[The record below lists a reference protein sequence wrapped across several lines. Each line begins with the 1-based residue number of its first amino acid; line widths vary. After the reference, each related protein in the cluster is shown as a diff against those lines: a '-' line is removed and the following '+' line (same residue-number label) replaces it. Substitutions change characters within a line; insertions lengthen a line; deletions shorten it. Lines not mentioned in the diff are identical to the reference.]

1 MSQIVFVRLEA
12 LRRLFGRTDSQAR
25 RANSQPNVVC
35 DKMLLP
41 QVIFER
47 QEIEED
53 KEDIED
59 ESIKNDAVVQEER
72 FAERLRALG
81 YIE

>member
-1 MSQIVFVRLEA
+1 
-12 LRRLFGRTDSQAR
+12 LFGRTDSQAR
-25 RANSQPNVVC
+25 RANSQPNVVG

-41 QVIFER
+41 QVILER

-72 FAERLRALG
+72 FTERLRALG